1 MFSVQSQTPGVVPR
15 NSRVYSDPLDCSR
28 RRGGRES
35 GMKERYERYHPDLE
49 ALFRVRSGC
58 GYERHAAERRLRRRI
73 VHRFSGRLSESLR
86 LHARRTEETFGAGNG
101 RLRVGRIPGT
111 TAARIPRFGGGAPGS
126 RGREDV
132 HTLPREQGEYLTRA
146 LAHRAVATRG
156 AVRGSAERNWAT
168 WRKGVLDVPREDMA
182 SLAGRIG
189 RRIV

>member
-126 RGREDV
+126 RGRMYILSLGSRESISHVHWHIVPLPHGVPYED
-132 HTLPREQGEYLTRA
+132 QQ
-146 LAHRAVATRG
+146 
-156 AVRGSAERNWAT
+156 RNWAT